1 MRFIPE
7 GMGMKRVLIVA
18 LFLGLLLPASA
29 LAQTPIESV
38 GVPGL
43 PGLPGISLG
52 QVKLKPFAQVGFQ
65 RVGSNLTL
73 PVEAE
78 RLLPFIG
85 ALQIDTMDITLKDAN
100 FWSGTAG
107 VNVTA
112 GELFSLFAAGG
123 GILPRTFAISGEV
136 PVGVGPLAAVPV
148 LDFTSTRAESWFLQV
163 GGGLGPIIAG
173 MYWDHFIFEL
183 SDPRIGSV
191 PLANQTLRGDTITKS
206 ACPFFGIVI
215 PASGA
220 MATLIYSPWA
230 WSNTVIALRS
240 SENRQTELNYSW
252 NKPGNFVS
260 ATFQYDTTLLSSS
273 SFGLWANY
281 TWMKVE
287 GDAELEFENSAPA
300 ISRTKDV
307 TATMTRYVLG
317 GGITLGIQF

>member
-1 MRFIPE
+1 M
-7 GMGMKRVLIVA
+7 MKRVWIVA
-18 LFLGLLLPASA
+18 VLFSLLLPTWA
-29 LAQTPIESV
+29 LAQNPMEDFIAS
-38 GVPGL
+38 GL
-43 PGLPGISLG
+43 PSLPGISLG
-52 QVKLKPFAQVGFQ
+52 QVKLKPFVQAGFQ

-85 ALQIDTMDITLKDAN
+85 AIQIDTMDITLKDAN

-112 GELFSLFAAGG
+112 GELFSVFAAGG
-123 GILPRTFAISGEV
+123 GILPRTFAISGEM
-136 PVGVGPLAAVPV
+136 PVSVGPLAAVPV
-148 LDFTSTRAESWFLQV
+148 LDFTSTKAESWFVQV
-163 GGGLGPIIAG
+163 GAGLGPIIGG
-173 MYWDHFIFEL
+173 MYWDHFIFEI

-220 MATLIYSPWA
+220 TATIIYSPWA

-240 SENRQTELNYSW
+240 SQNRQTELKYSW
-252 NKPGNFVS
+252 NRPGDFVS
-260 ATFQYDTTLLSSS
+260 ATFQYNTALLSSS

-281 TWMKVE
+281 TWMRVV

-300 ISRTKDV
+300 ISTSKDV
-307 TATMTRYVLG
+307 TATMTKYVLG